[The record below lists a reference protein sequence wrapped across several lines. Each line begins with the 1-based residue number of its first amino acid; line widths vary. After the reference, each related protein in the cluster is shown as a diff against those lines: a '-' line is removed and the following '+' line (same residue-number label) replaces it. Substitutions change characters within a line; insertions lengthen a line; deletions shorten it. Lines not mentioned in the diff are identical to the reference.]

1 MKDNDLIKNKNQHCL
16 ADTALRLWASVTM
29 KNLTKNGN
37 SVGEDNFENNDF
49 RKEVELIYQLVIC
62 IVIKVSQG
70 HWGQV
75 WKEKKSSN
83 CICGSEQSRCRRDR
97 KKWEF

>member
-1 MKDNDLIKNKNQHCL
+1 M
-16 ADTALRLWASVTM
+16 TM

-49 RKEVELIYQLVIC
+49 RKEVELIYRLVIC

-70 HWGQV
+70 H
-75 WKEKKSSN
+75 
-83 CICGSEQSRCRRDR
+83 
-97 KKWEF
+97 